1 LANNWFLQRLY
12 RHPLALGLNIIFAP
26 TRIHYTNDT
35 GRILYTGGHHRA
47 HLLICRSFGATG
59 SILICPVHRLQ
70 PREVAPILFLE
81 FTDITTGIK
90 KDSVRQR
97 PRGEI
102 PNARLLFCDRIP
114 TLSHL

>member
-1 LANNWFLQRLY
+1 LANNWFLQRFQ
-12 RHPLALGLNIIFAP
+12 RHPLALGLNIIFTP
-26 TRIHYTNDT
+26 TRIHYANDT
-35 GRILYTGGHHRA
+35 GRILHTGCHHRA
-47 HLLICRSFGATG
+47 HLLIGCCLSAIG
-59 SILICPVHRLQ
+59 SIILCLVHRLQ